1 MKIGIVG
8 SRNFDRYRLMQEIAL
23 QYITPEYTTIISGGA
38 RGADR
43 LAERLALHLDLNMIG
58 HKAHWDKYGK
68 RAGPIR
74 NQKIVDDS
82 DALLAF
88 PSKKGRGTQI
98 TIDMAKRKGI
108 PIYVIDNWE
117 QGINDEDR
125 FS

>member
-8 SRNFDRYRLMQEIAL
+8 SRNFDKYGLMEEVAL
-23 QYITPEYTTIISGGA
+23 NYINSEYTTIISGGA
-38 RGADR
+38 KGADR
-43 LAERLALHLDLNMIG
+43 LAERLALHLDLDMIV
-58 HKAHWDKYGK
+58 HKAHWELYGK

-88 PSKKGRGTQI
+88 PSKAGRGTQI

-108 PIYVIDNWE
+108 PVYVIEDWE
-117 QGINDEDR
+117 
-125 FS
+125 

>member
-1 MKIGIVG
+1 M
-8 SRNFDRYRLMQEIAL
+8 
-23 QYITPEYTTIISGGA
+23 
-38 RGADR
+38 
-43 LAERLALHLDLNMIG
+43 
-58 HKAHWDKYGK
+58 
-68 RAGPIR
+68 
-74 NQKIVDDS
+74 DDS